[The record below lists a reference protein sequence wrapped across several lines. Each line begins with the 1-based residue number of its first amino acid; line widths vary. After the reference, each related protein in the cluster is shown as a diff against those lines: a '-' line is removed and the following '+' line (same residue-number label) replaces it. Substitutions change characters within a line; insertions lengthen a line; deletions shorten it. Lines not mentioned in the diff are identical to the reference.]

1 MTDGTQDLCHTAIQV
16 EPPPRMAPSRDAD
29 KRVWAGAA
37 ASSVAMHLSGRATK
51 RALFGLAGI
60 DSGCALPSDDGLTLM
75 VAKFSQPG

>member
-1 MTDGTQDLCHTAIQV
+1 
-16 EPPPRMAPSRDAD
+16 
-29 KRVWAGAA
+29 
-37 ASSVAMHLSGRATK
+37 MHLSGRATK